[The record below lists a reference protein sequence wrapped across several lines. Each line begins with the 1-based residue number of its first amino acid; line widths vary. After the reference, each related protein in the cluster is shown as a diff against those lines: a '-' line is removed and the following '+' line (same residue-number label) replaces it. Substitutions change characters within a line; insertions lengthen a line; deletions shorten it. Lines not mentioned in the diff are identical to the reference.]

1 MIDPSQGKRKY
12 SIQTKFIVGTTDS
25 PEGASSNR
33 KGYSPF
39 NKLKIE

>member
-1 MIDPSQGKRKY
+1 LSPFRASEKY
-12 SIQTKFIVGTTDS
+12 SIQTKFIAGTNDS